1 MKKKISIF
9 TLAFVMILSSLSM
22 TLGANEMDNEG
33 ENAISAEENVGDGTV
48 FIGYQDGDAII
59 SRKLYVEKAD
69 DSTDRRI
76 VYCFNKLLHW
86 PDTKDQVEELR
97 YTKTTGSVKDFK
109 DKVNKISEYKGQEL
123 IDKLKVVLL
132 NGYPNGNKIQNA
144 LGLSNDQMQ
153 GATQMA
159 VWHFTDN
166 GFKKIGQFNSASD
179 TEALAVA
186 LLIDMAGAEKTLD
199 KDVLAHFETIYKKE
213 HPEYQRPEAI
223 EMPANSTLDL
233 YISNGIEQA
242 DGKGYQNLLGAF
254 LINKETKEIIEINND
269 EPSKDMKKVGLVKY
283 GSEQKLAGAEF
294 EITNVEDASI
304 PVKTVTSLLEGAAE
318 FELEVGSYVLN
329 ETKAPAGFQK
339 LTGVK
344 FTVNADGTITIDD
357 IG

>member
-22 TLGANEMDNEG
+22 TLSANEMDNKG
-33 ENAISAEENVGDGTV
+33 EKAISTEESTAEGTE

-97 YTKTTGSVKDFK
+97 YTKTTGSVEDFK
-109 DKVNKISEYKGQEL
+109 DKVNEISEYKGQEL

-166 GFKKIGQFNSASD
+166 EYKKIGQFDSASD

-199 KDVLAHFETIYKKE
+199 KDV
-213 HPEYQRPEAI
+213 
-223 EMPANSTLDL
+223 
-233 YISNGIEQA
+233 
-242 DGKGYQNLLGAF
+242 
-254 LINKETKEIIEINND
+254 
-269 EPSKDMKKVGLVKY
+269 
-283 GSEQKLAGAEF
+283 
-294 EITNVEDASI
+294 
-304 PVKTVTSLLEGAAE
+304 
-318 FELEVGSYVLN
+318 
-329 ETKAPAGFQK
+329 
-339 LTGVK
+339 
-344 FTVNADGTITIDD
+344 
-357 IG
+357 